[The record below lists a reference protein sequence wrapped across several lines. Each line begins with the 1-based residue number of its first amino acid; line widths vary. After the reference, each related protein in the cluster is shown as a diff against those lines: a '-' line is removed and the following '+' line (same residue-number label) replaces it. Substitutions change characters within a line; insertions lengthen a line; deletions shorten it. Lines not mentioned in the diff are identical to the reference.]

1 MIKKIENIRLSVTQD
16 QGVLRDI
23 ARRALGTEPVGF
35 RLLKKSLDARDKRDI
50 AWVYTIECSATDLPS
65 EPPCERGSSSPRI
78 VVVGSGPAGL
88 LCALRLTERG
98 YAPLVVER
106 GENAEDRVKKV
117 NDFFSGGALDEESN
131 VQFGEGGAGTFSDGK
146 LNTQTHGAH
155 TGLVPGYFVRF
166 GAPEE
171 VSYLAK
177 PHIGSDKLREV
188 VRRMRE
194 HIISAGG
201 EVRFSTRFDGL
212 VSSNG
217 RVTAAKLTSGG
228 VTYEQPADA
237 VVLAIGHSARDTFRV
252 LHADGLVM
260 EPRDIAVGMRIEH
273 LREDIDRAQYGRFAG
288 TLPAADYKLVSH
300 SGERTVF
307 TFCMCPGGVVVPASS
322 EVGGVVTNGMSDYAR
337 DAVNSNSAL
346 LVSVTRA
353 DLRSDDL
360 FAGVEFQRELERAAY
375 AAAGGTYAAPVQRA
389 GDFMLGRETKR
400 FGNVTPSYARG
411 ATPAR
416 LDELLPA
423 PVVRSVRAAL
433 PDLGR
438 RLRGF
443 DSPDAVLTGPET
455 RFTSPVRVLRD
466 ERLESP
472 SVSGVYPCG
481 EGCGWSGGITSSAAD
496 GVRVAD
502 AIFGRFG

>member
-1 MIKKIENIRLSVTQD
+1 M
-16 QGVLRDI
+16 
-23 ARRALGTEPVGF
+23 
-35 RLLKKSLDARDKRDI
+35 
-50 AWVYTIECSATDLPS
+50 
-65 EPPCERGSSSPRI
+65 
-78 VVVGSGPAGL
+78 
-88 LCALRLTERG
+88 
-98 YAPLVVER
+98 
-106 GENAEDRVKKV
+106 
-117 NDFFSGGALDEESN
+117 
-131 VQFGEGGAGTFSDGK
+131 
-146 LNTQTHGAH
+146 
-155 TGLVPGYFVRF
+155 
-166 GAPEE
+166 
-171 VSYLAK
+171 
-177 PHIGSDKLREV
+177 
-188 VRRMRE
+188 
-194 HIISAGG
+194 
-201 EVRFSTRFDGL
+201 
-212 VSSNG
+212 
-217 RVTAAKLTSGG
+217 
-228 VTYEQPADA
+228 
-237 VVLAIGHSARDTFRV
+237 
-252 LHADGLVM
+252 
-260 EPRDIAVGMRIEH
+260 
-273 LREDIDRAQYGRFAG
+273 
-288 TLPAADYKLVSH
+288 
-300 SGERTVF
+300 
-307 TFCMCPGGVVVPASS
+307 
-322 EVGGVVTNGMSDYAR
+322 TNGMSDYAR

-411 ATPAR
+411 ATSAR

-496 GVRVAD
+496 GLRVAD